1 MFENREVL
9 IGNPES
15 DHVRFDDI
23 GRPDRED
30 WFEASVEVH
39 CDGWRGKFRPAFQ
52 KADLRDFAKQ
62 LQGLMRS
69 LAGRAELRPI
79 EEQIILDVVGDGKG
93 HLTVTGKAVN
103 NFERQ
108 TSLRFSFEIDQTYL
122 KQIVKSLFD
131 ADPA

>member
-1 MFENREVL
+1 
-9 IGNPES
+9 
-15 DHVRFDDI
+15 
-23 GRPDRED
+23 
-30 WFEASVEVH
+30 
-39 CDGWRGKFRPAFQ
+39 
-52 KADLRDFAKQ
+52 
-62 LQGLMRS
+62 MRS